1 MCIYIYIPFPFFLVT
16 TDHASKRVTREFRSA
31 IEMRVEGKK
40 RAKGKKKKR
49 GRGDETIS
57 RGQASSSSSFCGDG
71 TVFSRNTRVKEAG
84 AIK

>member
-1 MCIYIYIPFPFFLVT
+1 MCIYIYIPFSPFLVT

-31 IEMRVEGKK
+31 IEMRAEGKK

-57 RGQASSSSSFCGDG
+57 RGQASSSSFCGDG